1 MLNVKPS
8 MEIKPLM
15 SGLKSLKVDH
25 SATNG
30 CWKLIIKL
38 DINDLYTS
46 YNRDESNH
54 VPHGKKQSKRAR
66 FPMPTCTCI
75 FLPIVPPRVVYN
87 RSRFSLKY
95 KTIVSITT

>member
-15 SGLKSLKVDH
+15 SGLKSLKVDY

-38 DINDLYTS
+38 DINHLYTS
-46 YNRDESNH
+46 YNRD
-54 VPHGKKQSKRAR
+54 VAHGKKQSKRAR